1 MSDDARQVLENALQ
15 LHVDDRAMIAAEL
28 LASLEEREDG
38 VAEAWAAEIQR
49 RAAASVTDP
58 DGEDDW
64 RAAFDELTRPSAP
77 GSSAALSR
85 S

>member
-15 LHVDDRAMIAAEL
+15 LHVDDRAMIAAKL

-49 RAAASVTDP
+49 RAAAAVTDP
-58 DGEDDW
+58 DDEDDW
-64 RAAFDELTRPSAP
+64 RVAFDQVRKNV
-77 GSSAALSR
+77 LSR
-85 S
+85 